1 MGVGPGYKYS
11 GLRNMGLALDIRMF
25 TIKALDILYMYMDVY
40 VYAADI
46 SVYTLDIY
54 VYTADISVYACIS
67 TVIWPWI

>member
-25 TIKALDILYMYMDVY
+25 TIKALDILYMYMDIY

-46 SVYTLDIY
+46 SVYTLDILY
-54 VYTADISVYACIS
+54 MYIPRIYLYMPV
-67 TVIWPWI
+67 